1 MKSATFRR
9 FLWALVAT
17 LVVAGALWAAPIQ
30 VYVHG
35 KPIKTDTPP
44 VQINGVTYLPLR
56 ATADALGAKLE
67 WQESTKTA
75 TLCGKTT
82 CFPIRTTDP
91 ASGAK
96 MINGRVFLALR
107 KAAEALG
114 AKVSYDQK
122 NNRVEI
128 TPQ

>member
-1 MKSATFRR
+1 MKAVTFHR

-17 LVVAGALWAAPIQ
+17 LVVAGALWAAPIR

-35 KPIKTDTPP
+35 HPIKTDTPP
-44 VQINGVTYLPLR
+44 VMISGVTYLPLR
-56 ATADALGAKLE
+56 ATAEALGAKLE

-75 TLCGKTT
+75 TLCGKST
-82 CFPIRTTDP
+82 CYPIHTADP

-96 MINGRVFLALR
+96 MIKGRLFLALR

-114 AKVSYDQK
+114 AKVTYDQK
-122 NNRVEI
+122 TNRVEI
-128 TPQ
+128 TQ